1 MLTINNINDKK
12 YKKIIKPII
21 RHSVFKE
28 TYNIEHHGIS
38 RMEHSLKVSYYSYK
52 IALRLGLDYQ
62 SVARGGLLH
71 DFYLCDN
78 NRSRV
83 SRFIDV
89 FIHPKK
95 TLATSKE
102 YFNLN
107 EIEENIIESH
117 MFPLYHRLPKYK
129 ESIIVSLVDKFIG
142 SKEMLKSFHC
152 RTIYKFEYTVI
163 LLLIFITSN

>member
-38 RMEHSLKVSYYSYK
+38 RMEHSLKV
-52 IALRLGLDYQ
+52 
-62 SVARGGLLH
+62 
-71 DFYLCDN
+71 
-78 NRSRV
+78 
-83 SRFIDV
+83 DV

-95 TLATSKE
+95 TLTTSKE
-102 YFNLN
+102 YFTLN

-129 ESIIVSLVDKFIG
+129 ESILVSLVDKFIG
-142 SKEMLKSFHC
+142 SKEMLKSFRC
-152 RTIYKFEYTVI
+152 RTIYKFKYTII
-163 LLLIFITSN
+163 LLLIFITNN